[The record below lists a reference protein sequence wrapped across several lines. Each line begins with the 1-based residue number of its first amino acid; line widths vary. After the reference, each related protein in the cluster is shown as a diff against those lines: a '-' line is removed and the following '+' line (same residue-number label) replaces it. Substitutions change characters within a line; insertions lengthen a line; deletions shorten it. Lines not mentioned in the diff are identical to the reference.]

1 MPIFSSTYNLKPK
14 SCKNAYYKSNENLT
28 QIKKAETIYS
38 NKDSTNVKEDK
49 SLKNKKN
56 NSQNYFFEL
65 FGLKLYYDDI
75 LLISL
80 LFFLY
85 EENVKDNELFFSIIL
100 LLLS

>member
-1 MPIFSSTYNLKPK
+1 MPIFSSPYNLKPK
-14 SCKNAYYKSNENLT
+14 YNKNAYYKSNENLT
-28 QIKKAETIYS
+28 QIKKTETIYS
-38 NKDSTNVKEDK
+38 NKDSTNVEEDK
-49 SLKNKKN
+49 SPKNKKN

-85 EENVKDNELFFSIIL
+85 EENVKDYELFFSIIL